1 MSTFPEWYADGLST
15 GYRVT
20 ELIQCLFIVALG
32 GIVWNLRRDAS
43 PSPLAL
49 WTWAW
54 VVIIT
59 VSIFVYQ
66 YQAPELAGAFS
77 KLFFPLFPA
86 FILAGALAFSDR
98 VVPRWLLPA
107 AIGVGISR
115 ALLAIAEMPAA
126 EYTVALLTEPTA
138 IFVAAVLVFQAPV
151 LNSKPTKTVLG
162 VLLTAIGAIQMV
174 VALDGIQGQYPAS
187 LLAWS
192 WTLLGPVTMATQW
205 LACAERNRSERE
217 LSQNER
223 NQVKKA
229 LQESEARF
237 EALTENSSHLILETD
252 SQGRI
257 QYTNPQVEELLGIS
271 KLALLGM
278 SVEEILHQEDRDWS
292 GEQPTPSHSFIRTAR
307 DTKLWRHSDGHW
319 LWIESTIRSFLGANG
334 SPRWVISATDVTERR
349 AMQNKLEAY
358 NERLEEHIR
367 QRTSELNE
375 VVEQL
380 KNEVGVRRLAEA
392 ALRESEHR
400 YRMISELSSDWSFQ
414 FRVDSN
420 GLMSAEWITDSLVQ
434 VTGFSRERLLEIGY
448 FSLVH
453 SEDREELQ
461 EKARRTFVAVI
472 GKSQRRWE
480 TEHRIVTAGGQT
492 RWVQVQLEI
501 DPASNQGIQV
511 IGAARDITEKRAGE
525 EERRGLEDHLRDVQ
539 RLESLGVLADRIAHD
554 FNNQLTVILGNSS
567 LALAEVGPETA
578 LQERLQRIRAA
589 AQHSASL
596 TEQMLTYA
604 GKASAALK
612 TIHLPH
618 LLEGMQE
625 LLEASISRH
634 CQLDLSPFETLP
646 LIEGDEVQLRQVI
659 VNLVTNA
666 SEAMNRRP
674 GTVRIHTSV
683 LQADSAYLS
692 GTFGPADLPV
702 GEYVY
707 LEVRDDGSGIPT
719 SERGRIFEPFYTTRF
734 SGRGL
739 GLAAVLGI
747 VSRHRGAIKLE
758 SEEGLGT
765 TIRALFPS
773 VKLLEATR
781 PEKPMGHERSHIL
794 VIDDDEAVQELLKEI
809 FQRAGYRVTTAETEL
824 SALKILEQMQEKVG
838 VVLLDADTL
847 GSRPGRTVERIQEFD
862 PRLPVVLST
871 GFAPEQILKQLA
883 GQEIAGIVSMPFDE
897 TQLVE
902 AIEVALDQKKNSLEP

>member
-1 MSTFPEWYADGLST
+1 MA
-15 GYRVT
+15 

-54 VVIIT
+54 VVIVT

-66 YQAPELAGAFS
+66 YQAPEPAGAFS

-98 VVPRWLLPA
+98 VVPRWLLPT
-107 AIGVGISR
+107 AIGVGVSR
-115 ALLAIAEMPAA
+115 ALLAIAGMPSAD
-126 EYTVALLTEPTA
+126 YTVALLTEPTV
-138 IFVAAVLVFQAPV
+138 IFVAAALVFQAPV
-151 LNSKPTKTVLG
+151 LNAKRTKTVLG

-174 VALDGIQGQYPAS
+174 VAVDGIQGQYPAS

-192 WTLLGPVTMATQW
+192 WTLLGPLTMATQW
-205 LACAERNRSERE
+205 LACAERNRSRRE

-223 NQVKKA
+223 QQVQRA

-257 QYTNPQVEELLGIS
+257 QYTNPQVGELLGIS
-271 KLALLGM
+271 KAALLGM
-278 SVEEILHQEDRDWS
+278 SVEEILRPEDRAWS
-292 GEQPTPSHSFIRTAR
+292 GERSTPSNSMRTAR
-307 DTKLWRHSDGHW
+307 DTKLWRHSEGHW
-319 LWIESTIRSFLGANG
+319 LWIESTIRSFLAANG

-349 AMQNKLEAY
+349 SMQKKLEAY

-380 KNEVGVRRLAEA
+380 KNEIGERQLAET

-414 FRVDSN
+414 FRVN
-420 GLMSAEWITDSLVQ
+420 FKGRMSAEWITDSLVH

-448 FSLVH
+448 FALVH
-453 SEDREELQ
+453 SEDRKALQ
-461 EKARRTFVAVI
+461 EEAQRTFVAVA
-472 GKSQRRWE
+472 GKSRRRWE

-501 DPASNQGIQV
+501 DPADDQSLQV
-511 IGAARDITEKRAGE
+511 IGAARDITERRAGE
-525 EERRGLEDHLRDVQ
+525 EERRRLEDHLRDVQ

-567 LALAEVGPETA
+567 LALAEVGGETA

-625 LLEASISRH
+625 LLEASISRQ
-634 CQLDLSPFETLP
+634 CQLDLSPFEALP
-646 LIEGDEVQLRQVI
+646 LIEGDEGQLRQVV

-666 SEAMNRRP
+666 SEAMDRRP
-674 GTVRIHTSV
+674 GTIRIRTGLS
-683 LQADSAYLS
+683 QADHAYLS
-692 GTFGPADLPV
+692 DTFGPADLPE

-707 LEVRDDGSGIPT
+707 LEVRDDGSGI
-719 SERGRIFEPFYTTRF
+719 SSSDRGRIFEPFYTTRF

-747 VSRHRGAIKLE
+747 VSRHRGAIKLD
-758 SEEGLGT
+758 SGEGLGT

-773 VKLLEATR
+773 MKLLEATR
-781 PEKPMGHERSHIL
+781 PKKPMSHEPSHIL
-794 VIDDDEAVQELLKEI
+794 VIDDDEAVQELLTEI
-809 FQRAGYRVTTAETEL
+809 FQRAGYRVTTADNEL
-824 SALKILEQMQEKVG
+824 NALKLMGQMQEEVG

-847 GSRPGRTVERIQEFD
+847 GSLPGRTIEKLQEFD
-862 PRLPVVLST
+862 PRVPVVLST
-871 GFAPEQILKQLA
+871 GFAPENVLKQLG

-897 TQLVE
+897 AQLVE
-902 AIEVALDQKKNSLEP
+902 VIEVALNQNKDPSER